1 MMEQSTSSTKE
12 IARFSDSAPTGTMRP
27 GGLSEGPQIGSG
39 CESLTDSL
47 SIRPAILYLS
57 EVTSGKI
64 RMITPHGKVARS
76 YRLGPPQGE
85 TVDTLID
92 LGVDNAG
99 SLYAARRGGRI
110 ISKFDR
116 SGRLFETHETYAPVV
131 QMFLDTRRP
140 TVSLQR

>member
-1 MMEQSTSSTKE
+1 M
-12 IARFSDSAPTGTMRP
+12 
-27 GGLSEGPQIGSG
+27 
-39 CESLTDSL
+39 
-47 SIRPAILYLS
+47 
-57 EVTSGKI
+57 TSGKI

-76 YRLGPPQGE
+76 YRLGPLQGE

-99 SLYAARRGGRI
+99 FLYAACRGGRI

-116 SGRLFETHETYAPVV
+116 PGRLFETHETYAPVV
-131 QMFLDTRRP
+131 QMFLDARRP

>member
-1 MMEQSTSSTKE
+1 
-12 IARFSDSAPTGTMRP
+12 MRP

-76 YRLGPPQGE
+76 YRLGPLQGE

-99 SLYAARRGGRI
+99 FLYAARRGGRI

-131 QMFLDTRRP
+131 QMFLDARRP

>member
-1 MMEQSTSSTKE
+1 M
-12 IARFSDSAPTGTMRP
+12 
-27 GGLSEGPQIGSG
+27 
-39 CESLTDSL
+39 
-47 SIRPAILYLS
+47 
-57 EVTSGKI
+57 TSGKI

-76 YRLGPPQGE
+76 YRLGPLQGE

-99 SLYAARRGGRI
+99 FLYAARRGGRI

-131 QMFLDTRRP
+131 QMFLDARRP